1 VPNLQTEIQA
11 TFLPLGA
18 LAPWQKKG
26 DGMTESSLEGTTLEP
41 EAGNVSFI
49 TKPQR
54 RIKTVSA
61 ADIEPEDVEWFW
73 EPYIPKGELTMIGRD
88 PGARKSTLTRFLAL
102 AKAKGVSLPGSQPHS
117 PGRVLL
123 LSVEDSPSKT
133 SVPQWIK
140 WGATLEDRGRI
151 SIAEEAFTLDKD
163 GIALLGRE
171 ISGQKPDLVVIDPIV
186 SFIGSDTD
194 MNRQND
200 VRAILGPL
208 AKLAQQCNVPILIVA
223 HARKTGSGKAL
234 HTLMGSV
241 DFSAAVRSVLHVT
254 LDPDDD
260 DVSILSH
267 GKSNLARRGASLRFR
282 VDDQGAFQWLG
293 EDDRTA
299 DELTGAPRI
308 PVQRR
313 ERERA
318 EDLLTD
324 LLASGPQLQTVI
336 QEHAKANGISERTLE
351 RAKKSLGITS
361 RQLKGTAEKS
371 AFCVE
376 PGTTAWVWELPTQV
390 RQAA

>member
-1 VPNLQTEIQA
+1 
-11 TFLPLGA
+11 
-18 LAPWQKKG
+18 
-26 DGMTESSLEGTTLEP
+26 
-41 EAGNVSFI
+41 
-49 TKPQR
+49 
-54 RIKTVSA
+54 
-61 ADIEPEDVEWFW
+61 VE
-73 EPYIPKGELTMIGRD
+73 
-88 PGARKSTLTRFLAL
+88 
-102 AKAKGVSLPGSQPHS
+102 
-117 PGRVLL
+117 
-123 LSVEDSPSKT
+123 
-133 SVPQWIK
+133 
-140 WGATLEDRGRI
+140 
-151 SIAEEAFTLDKD
+151 
-163 GIALLGRE
+163 
-171 ISGQKPDLVVIDPIV
+171 PDLVVIDPIV

-223 HARKTGSGKAL
+223 HARKSGSGKAM

-260 DVSILSH
+260 DVSIVSH

-282 VDDQGAFQWLG
+282 VDDEGAFQWLG

-308 PVQRR
+308 LTQRR

-318 EDLLTD
+318 EDLLRD

-336 QEHAKANGISERTLE
+336 QEHAKANGISDRTLQ
-351 RAKKSLGITS
+351 RAKKSLDITS
-361 RQLKGTAEKS
+361 RQLKGPAEKA

-376 PGTTAWVWELPTQV
+376 PGTTAWVWELPTPV